1 MPDAVDI
8 DVRGVSKVYGK
19 VPVLKDVSFHVPAG
33 STLSLLGPS
42 GCGKST
48 TLSILAGITEAQTG
62 QVFFGGKPM
71 NDVAMHRRRVGVVFQ
86 SYALFPH
93 MTVQRNVEFGP
104 RVQGKGKQ
112 EAAGAAA
119 SALKLTHLTDFAHRK
134 PKELSGGQR
143 QRVAIARAIASNPQV
158 LLMDEPLSSLDANL
172 REEMQFEIRD
182 LQRQTGISMVF
193 VTHDQQEAMA
203 VGDQL
208 GVLFDGRMRQVG
220 AATDLYDRP
229 VDVDVAKFLGKA
241 NLFPVTIG
249 SVRDGKAELAGPSGE
264 RWGAVVPAG
273 VQLSAGGDA
282 QLMVR
287 PEALTL
293 YTDGVPEGRNLVRGT
308 VTRATFLGREANVVV
323 RAAPIDLELRCGTDE
338 GGSLRPGDEVYVGWT
353 TDRSTVF
360 PVTAPASRG
369 QDQD

>member
-19 VPVLKDVSFHVPAG
+19 VPVLKDVSFHVSAG
-33 STLSLLGPS
+33 STLSRQGPS
-42 GCGKST
+42 GCGKTT

-104 RVQGKGKQ
+104 RVQGKSKQ
-112 EAAGAAA
+112 ESAGAAA
-119 SALKLTHLTDFAHRK
+119 SALKLTHLADFAHRK

-208 GVLFDGRMRQVG
+208 GILFDGRMRQVG
-220 AATDLYDRP
+220 AAADLYDRP
-229 VDVDVAKFLGKA
+229 VDVDVARFLGKA

-249 SVRDGKAELAGPSGE
+249 SIRDGKAELAGPSGE

-273 VQLSAGGDA
+273 VQLSAGAGA

-369 QDQD
+369 QD